1 VEPVWGLGKSILY
14 PTLRFGFRLMEAG
27 LDHVPRSGPVILA
40 SNHVSFL
47 DPLFLLWIG
56 DRNRRKVR
64 FLAMAELWDSPLL
77 RFFLVHTGQIPVT
90 REAPGARASLSHAA
104 DALGAG
110 ECLGVFPEGR
120 ISEDLEPL
128 AGKTGVARL
137 AAQTGAPVVPVGV
150 WGGHRLY
157 PKGRPRRWR
166 VGVAVA
172 LVVGARLSV
181 DADEDVFDAT
191 DRIMGRI
198 TDCLAV
204 ARRTYP
210 QQPRRRDDGWWV
222 RGPDTAV
229 VRPARRDALG

>member
-1 VEPVWGLGKSILY
+1 VYGALRNTLVVPTRLALRWTIEGAHLIPV
-14 PTLRFGFRLMEAG
+14 R
-27 LDHVPRSGPVILA
+27 GPVILA

-77 RFFLVHTGQIPVT
+77 RFFLAHTGQIPVT
-90 REAPGARASLSHAA
+90 REAPGARASLTHAA

-137 AAQTGAPVVPVGV
+137 AAQTGAPVVPVAV
-150 WGGHRLY
+150 WGGHRVY

-166 VGVAVA
+166 LGVAVA
-172 LVVGARLSV
+172 MVAGARLFV

-198 TDCLAV
+198 TECVAM

-229 VRPARRDALG
+229 VRTARRDALGEG